1 VFPES
6 YNPLIGKLLALFK
19 VAYIGCTAI
28 LETAKRPKTANIG
41 KISLSGNILRKKP
54 EIYPALTNF

>member
-1 VFPES
+1 
-6 YNPLIGKLLALFK
+6 

-28 LETAKRPKTANIG
+28 LETAKWPKMANIG
-41 KISLSGNILRKKP
+41 KISLTGNILRKKP